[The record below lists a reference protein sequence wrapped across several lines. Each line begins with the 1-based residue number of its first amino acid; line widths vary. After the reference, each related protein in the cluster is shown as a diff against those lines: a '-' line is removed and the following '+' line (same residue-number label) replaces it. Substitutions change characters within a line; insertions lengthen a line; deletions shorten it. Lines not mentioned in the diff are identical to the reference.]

1 MQKFYSAL
9 TISRGHASYDHV
21 SYKLVLFVHKTIFCS
36 ICCPTTHVRYEVVF
50 SVPSEV
56 GHGKMESDTDSP
68 HNGSMAPSIEKGL
81 QYSLL
86 KQLSRRENFQ

>member
-1 MQKFYSAL
+1 MHLSCQ
-9 TISRGHASYDHV
+9 
-21 SYKLVLFVHKTIFCS
+21 LVLFVHKNVFFS
-36 ICCPTTHVRYEVVF
+36 ICCPTTHVRYAVVF
-50 SVPSEV
+50 SVPNEV

-86 KQLSRRENFQ
+86 KQLSHRENFQ